1 MKPLSKTTLA
11 ACVVILLTAALCTPG
26 IAARRHRATRTGLH
40 PANQEAAAE
49 PADSFVTMTPAD
61 GDITLSG
68 YDKPLRS
75 SVESMFVTNHTSDT
89 LTALRLDCTYTDL
102 RGRELHTRSVD
113 ADIELLPGA
122 TRQITFPSWDR
133 QHSFY
138 YHRSQKPRRAAAA
151 PYDFKCRVTS
161 ITVR

>member
-49 PADSFVTMTPAD
+49 PADSLVTMTPAD

-102 RGRELHTRSVD
+102 RGRELHS
-113 ADIELLPGA
+113 A